1 MSHDEPTDSNERPR
15 FDADLLRAQ
24 HLALK
29 YCCEFIDLRNF
40 QLPLMVLKSI
50 PVELMFRYNFVPTGI
65 TSDGRIAIVIADPS
79 QLMLIDEISLLLGK
93 RIVVQVGTL
102 VQISEVLRK
111 LERSN
116 GVDETPGSAAQLSSD
131 DPFGS
136 IGPSA
141 PVRSPLKPKPR
152 PRSGGAKALPEE
164 EL

>member
-1 MSHDEPTDSNERPR
+1 MSHNEPTGSNETPR

-24 HLALK
+24 RLALK
-29 YCCEFIDLRNF
+29 YRCEFVDLRNF
-40 QLPLMVLKSI
+40 QLPPMALKNI
-50 PVELMFRYNFVPTGI
+50 PVDLMFRYNFLPTGI

-79 QLMLIDEISLLLGK
+79 QLMLIDEISLLLGE
-93 RIVVQVGTL
+93 RIVIQVGAL

-111 LERSN
+111 LERSK
-116 GVDETPGSAAQLSSD
+116 GIDETPGTVAQLSSD

-152 PRSGGAKALPEE
+152 PRSGAAKAVPEE
-164 EL
+164 EQ